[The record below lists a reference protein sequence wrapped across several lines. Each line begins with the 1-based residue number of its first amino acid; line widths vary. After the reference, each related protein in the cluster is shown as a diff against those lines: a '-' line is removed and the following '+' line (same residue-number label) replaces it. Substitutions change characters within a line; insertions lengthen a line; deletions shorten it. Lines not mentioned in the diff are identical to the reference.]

1 MIRSRTRFLGGL
13 WRCEKGLAAIEFA
26 IVAPLLMSLIF
37 GITTYSLYFTTVLG
51 VRQAAAEGARAAMAG
66 LSTSERSSLALARA
80 NAVLASYSP
89 LISSQSPGLD
99 VSAESTG
106 TGLFRV
112 TVTYDITGNDFLRY
126 GAFLPMPSSTIDAS
140 VVVTNGS
147 Y

>member
-1 MIRSRTRFLGGL
+1 
-13 WRCEKGLAAIEFA
+13 
-26 IVAPLLMSLIF
+26 
-37 GITTYSLYFTTVLG
+37 
-51 VRQAAAEGARAAMAG
+51 MAG